1 MATRVGFVGGPSSA
15 PSPTYESVC
24 DGDGHTEVLRVSFD
38 PKIISYEDIIAEFWD
53 QSGSR
58 ATKARASHQ
67 YKSAIWTTTPAHA
80 EIAHESRAKFA
91 SSLKALKGDDVSVVT
106 EILPFAEDPNDP
118 ATGWHDAPERHQR
131 YVAKHREAKARRAAE
146 AAAWV
151 DDWTERG
158 GAER

>member
-1 MATRVGFVGGPSSA
+1 VATRVGFVGGPSSA
-15 PSPTYESVC
+15 PSPTYDSVC
-24 DGDGHTEVLRVSFD
+24 DGDGHTEVVRVSFD
-38 PKIISYEDIIAEFWD
+38 PEVISYDEILAEFWD

-58 ATKARASHQ
+58 ATKARAKSQ
-67 YKSAIWTTTPAHA
+67 YKSAIWTTTRAHA
-80 EIAHESRAKFA
+80 EIAEASLARVA
-91 SSLKALKGDDVSVVT
+91 SSLKALKDDDVSVVT

-131 YVAKHREAKARRAAE
+131 YVAKHREAKLRRAAE

-158 GAER
+158 VAE

>member
-1 MATRVGFVGGPSSA
+1 MGFVGGPSSA
-15 PSPTYESVC
+15 PSPTYDSVC
-24 DGDGHTEVLRVSFD
+24 DGDGHTEVVLVSFD
-38 PKIISYEDIIAEFWD
+38 PEVISYDEILAEFWD

-58 ATKARASHQ
+58 ATKARAKSQ
-67 YKSAIWTTTPAHA
+67 YKSAIWTTTRAHA
-80 EIAHESRAKFA
+80 EIAEASLARVA
-91 SSLKALKGDDVSVVT
+91 SSLKALKDDDVSVVT

-131 YVAKHREAKARRAAE
+131 YVAKHREAKLRRAAE

-158 GAER
+158 VAE

>member
-15 PSPTYESVC
+15 PSPTYDSVC
-24 DGDGHTEVLRVSFD
+24 DGDGHTEVVRVSFD
-38 PKIISYEDIIAEFWD
+38 PEVISYDEILAEFWD

-58 ATKARASHQ
+58 ATKARAKSQ
-67 YKSAIWTTTPAHA
+67 YKSAIWTMTRAHA
-80 EIAHESRAKFA
+80 EIAEASLARVA
-91 SSLKALKGDDVSVVT
+91 SSLKALKDDDVSVVT

-131 YVAKHREAKARRAAE
+131 YVAKHREAKLRRAAE

-158 GAER
+158 VAE

>member
-1 MATRVGFVGGPSSA
+1 
-15 PSPTYESVC
+15 VC
-24 DGDGHTEVLRVSFD
+24 DGDGHTEVVRVSFD
-38 PKIISYEDIIAEFWD
+38 PEVISYDEILAEFWD

-58 ATKARASHQ
+58 ATKARAKSQ
-67 YKSAIWTTTPAHA
+67 YKSAIWTTTRAHT
-80 EIAHESRAKFA
+80 EIAEASLARVA

-131 YVAKHREAKARRAAE
+131 YVAKHREAKLRRAAE

-158 GAER
+158 VAE

>member
-1 MATRVGFVGGPSSA
+1 M
-15 PSPTYESVC
+15 
-24 DGDGHTEVLRVSFD
+24 RVSFD
-38 PKIISYEDIIAEFWD
+38 PKVISYDEILAEFWD

-58 ATKARASHQ
+58 ATKARASNQ
-67 YKSAIWTTTPAHA
+67 YKSAVWTTTR
-80 EIAHESRAKFA
+80 AHEEKAKASRAKFA
-91 SSLKALKGDDVSVVT
+91 SSLKALKGEDVSVVT

-158 GAER
+158 VAER

>member
-15 PSPTYESVC
+15 PSPTYDSVC
-24 DGDGHTEVLRVSFD
+24 DGDGHTEVVRVSFD
-38 PKIISYEDIIAEFWD
+38 PEVISYDEILAEFWD

-58 ATKARASHQ
+58 ATKARAKSQ
-67 YKSAIWTTTPAHA
+67 YKSAIWTTTRAHA
-80 EIAHESRAKFA
+80 EIAEASLARVA
-91 SSLKALKGDDVSVVT
+91 SSLKALKDDDVSVVT
-106 EILPFAEDPNDP
+106 EILPFAEDPTDP

-131 YVAKHREAKARRAAE
+131 YVAKHREAKLRRAAE

-158 GAER
+158 VAE

>member
-1 MATRVGFVGGPSSA
+1 M
-15 PSPTYESVC
+15 
-24 DGDGHTEVLRVSFD
+24 RVSFD
-38 PKIISYEDIIAEFWD
+38 PTVISYDEILAEFWD

-58 ATKARASHQ
+58 ATKARAKSQ
-67 YKSAIWTTTPAHA
+67 YKSAIWTTTRAHA
-80 EIAHESRAKFA
+80 EIAEASLARVA

-131 YVAKHREAKARRAAE
+131 YVAKHREAKLRRAAE

-158 GAER
+158 VAE

>member
-1 MATRVGFVGGPSSA
+1 
-15 PSPTYESVC
+15 VC
-24 DGDGHTEVLRVSFD
+24 DGDGHTEVVRVSFD
-38 PKIISYEDIIAEFWD
+38 PEVISYDEILAEFWD

-58 ATKARASHQ
+58 ATKARAKSQ
-67 YKSAIWTTTPAHA
+67 YKSAIWTTTRAHA
-80 EIAHESRAKFA
+80 EIAEASLARVA

-106 EILPFAEDPNDP
+106 EILPFTEDPNDP

-131 YVAKHREAKARRAAE
+131 YVAKHREAKLRRAAE

-158 GAER
+158 VAE

>member
-1 MATRVGFVGGPSSA
+1 
-15 PSPTYESVC
+15 VC
-24 DGDGHTEVLRVSFD
+24 DGDGHTEVVRVSFD
-38 PKIISYEDIIAEFWD
+38 PEVISYDEILAEFWD

-58 ATKARASHQ
+58 ATKARAKSQ
-67 YKSAIWTTTPAHA
+67 YKSAIWTTTRAHA
-80 EIAHESRAKFA
+80 EIAEASLARVA

-106 EILPFAEDPNDP
+106 EILPFAEDPTDP

-131 YVAKHREAKARRAAE
+131 YVAKHREAKLRRAAE

-158 GAER
+158 VAE

>member
-1 MATRVGFVGGPSSA
+1 MGFVGGPSSA
-15 PSPTYESVC
+15 PSPTYDSVC
-24 DGDGHTEVLRVSFD
+24 DGDGHTEVVRVSFD
-38 PKIISYEDIIAEFWD
+38 PEVISYDEILAEFWD

-58 ATKARASHQ
+58 ATKARAKSQ
-67 YKSAIWTTTPAHA
+67 YKSAIWTTTRAHA
-80 EIAHESRAKFA
+80 EIAEASLARVA
-91 SSLKALKGDDVSVVT
+91 SSLKALKDDDVSVVT

-131 YVAKHREAKARRAAE
+131 YVAKHREAKLRRAAE

-158 GAER
+158 VAE

>member
-15 PSPTYESVC
+15 PSPTYDSVC
-24 DGDGHTEVLRVSFD
+24 DGDGHTEVVRVSFD
-38 PKIISYEDIIAEFWD
+38 PEVISYDEILAEFWD

-58 ATKARASHQ
+58 ATKARAKSQ
-67 YKSAIWTTTPAHA
+67 YKSAIWTTTRAHA
-80 EIAHESRAKFA
+80 EIAEASLARVA
-91 SSLKALKGDDVSVVT
+91 SSLKALKDDDVSVET

-131 YVAKHREAKARRAAE
+131 YVAKHREAKLRRAAE

-158 GAER
+158 VAE